1 MTKEKETIIIILAA
15 GKGTR
20 MNSDLPKVLHLLNDK
35 PLLAHVLDTSSMIK
49 PKQVIVV
56 VGYKKEMIIKYF
68 KSKNMIF
75 VEQKKQQGTADAIK
89 YCLPNIENFNGNVLI
104 LSGDVPMITYES
116 LKKLIDI
123 HNSNNASAS
132 LISAKLNDPTGY
144 GRIIKN
150 NENQLIK
157 IVEHKDA
164 TDIEKQISEIN
175 SGVYIFNAKILKNI
189 IPKIDNNNVQN
200 EYYLTDIFNFI
211 DEKDTSIYQIGD
223 CNEIAG
229 INTIEQLKQLGE
241 SIQ

>member
-1 MTKEKETIIIILAA
+1 MTKRKETIIIVLAA

-35 PLLAHVLDTSSMIK
+35 PLLAHVIDTSSMIK

-56 VGYKKEMIIKYF
+56 VGYKKEMIIEYF
-68 KSKNMIF
+68 KSKDTIF

-89 YCLPNIENFNGNVLI
+89 YCLPNIENFNGDILI
-104 LSGDVPMITYES
+104 LSGDVPMITYKS

-132 LISAKLNDPTGY
+132 LISAKLHNPTGY

-150 NENQLIK
+150 NKNQLIK
-157 IVEHKDA
+157 IIEHKDA

-175 SGVYIFNAKILKNI
+175 SGIYIINAKTLMDV
-189 IPKIDNNNVQN
+189 IPKIDNNNAQN

-211 DEKDTSIYQIGD
+211 DEKDTSIYQIKN

-229 INTIEQLKQLGE
+229 INTIKQLKQLGKN
-241 SIQ
+241 I